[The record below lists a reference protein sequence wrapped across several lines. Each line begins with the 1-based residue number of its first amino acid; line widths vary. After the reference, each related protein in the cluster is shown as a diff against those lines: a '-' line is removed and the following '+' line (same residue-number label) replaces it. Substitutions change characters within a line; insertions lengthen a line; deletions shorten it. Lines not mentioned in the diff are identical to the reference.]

1 MILRLHSLAVLLT
14 VISAASG
21 LQPSDIPP
29 DTPVASLISTA
40 KSYLASGSPRDAIVY
55 FDVAISKDPSNY
67 LTIFQRG
74 AAYLSLGRNAKAAE
88 DFNRVLELK
97 PDFEGALVQRAR
109 LKTKSADWTGAKRDL
124 KAAGKQGGPELV
136 ELKEAERAAK
146 AAEQAEKRGDW
157 EACVSE
163 AGTAILTAS
172 TALSLRQLR
181 ARCRFEKGEIQ
192 EGVNDLAHVLQI
204 SPGSVDPYL
213 QMSAMLFYCL
223 GELDR
228 GIAQIRTCL
237 HSDPDSKAC
246 GRLFRREKQTMKLM
260 ARVREGFEQRKFV
273 KAVGLLVGSK
283 DESGLIDD
291 VKEDVA
297 YARKEGYI
305 HPKAPDALYATL
317 VEQVC
322 EGYREVSQSFPIA
335 FYYSSHNPNS
345 GASATDEFQA
355 QGGSLLFGSFVPYSD
370 LTAWPPCEG

>member
-1 MILRLHSLAVLLT
+1 V
-14 VISAASG
+14 
-21 LQPSDIPP
+21 
-29 DTPVASLISTA
+29 
-40 KSYLASGSPRDAIVY
+40 YL
-55 FDVAISKDPSNY
+55 
-67 LTIFQRG
+67 
-74 AAYLSLGRNAKAAE
+74 
-88 DFNRVLELK
+88 
-97 PDFEGALVQRAR
+97 
-109 LKTKSADWTGAKRDL
+109 
-124 KAAGKQGGPELV
+124 
-136 ELKEAERAAK
+136 
-146 AAEQAEKRGDW
+146 
-157 EACVSE
+157 
-163 AGTAILTAS
+163 TAILTAS

-213 QMSAMLFYCL
+213 QMSAMLFYSL

-297 YARKEGYI
+297 YARKDPRGTG
-305 HPKAPDALYATL
+305 LRGL
-317 VEQVC
+317 
-322 EGYREVSQSFPIA
+322 
-335 FYYSSHNPNS
+335 
-345 GASATDEFQA
+345 
-355 QGGSLLFGSFVPYSD
+355 QGGESIFPHCILLLFPQS
-370 LTAWPPCEG
+370 